1 MQVVGG
7 FVFSLVEVGRCFI
20 KAAQIHQAPSFL
32 VRHQQLAFRV
42 VQATVGVGEIG
53 VNDQG
58 FLEGVTRF

>member
-7 FVFSLVEVGRCFI
+7 FIFCLAEVGGCFI

-42 VQATVGVGEIG
+42 VQATVGVGKIR
-53 VNDQG
+53 VNRQG
-58 FLEGVTRF
+58 LFEGVTRF